1 MTRDEL
7 LTVTL
12 IVAFAVLVTAH
23 VTIVVGLIARP
34 PRWRAIAAAFVP
46 PLAPAWG
53 AREGMPGRTV
63 VWIASA
69 IAYCVLRWLA
79 SR

>member
-1 MTRDEL
+1 MTRDEW

-12 IVAFAVLVTAH
+12 VVAFATLVTAH
-23 VTIVVGLIARP
+23 VTLVVGLLARP
-34 PRWRAIAAAFVP
+34 PRWRALAAALVP

-53 AREGMPGRTV
+53 VRSAMPVRAAIWMV
-63 VWIASA
+63 SA
-69 IAYCVLRWLA
+69 VAYALLRWLA

>member
-1 MTRDEL
+1 MTRDER

-12 IVAFAVLVTAH
+12 IVAFAILVTTH
-23 VTIVVGLIARP
+23 VTIVVGLLGRQ
-34 PRWRAIAAAFVP
+34 PRWRALAAALVP

-53 AREGMPGRTV
+53 VRAGMPGRTAI
-63 VWIASA
+63 WITSA

>member
-1 MTRDEL
+1 MTRDEW

-12 IVAFAVLVTAH
+12 IVAFAILLTAH
-23 VTIVVGLIARP
+23 VTLVVGLLARP
-34 PRWRAIAAAFVP
+34 PRWRAVLALFLP

-53 AREGMPGRTV
+53 ARAGMPGRTA

-69 IAYCVLRWLA
+69 IAYSILRWLA